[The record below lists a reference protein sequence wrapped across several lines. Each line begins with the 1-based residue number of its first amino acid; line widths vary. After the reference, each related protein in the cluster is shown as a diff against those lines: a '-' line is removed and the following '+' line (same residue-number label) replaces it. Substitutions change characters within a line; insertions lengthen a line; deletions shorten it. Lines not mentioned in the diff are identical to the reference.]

1 MLLAMMA
8 INIIINNDDK
18 YNIVGMMMMMGII
31 MK

>member
-18 YNIVGMMMMMGII
+18 YNIVGMMMMGII